1 MECIRGLHGDS
12 AIVFAPQ
19 DQGRRLDVWNVIP
32 DSVIPNPTTGNRRLT
47 CSVHPNEVPIS
58 VDHLVGDDV
67 LVDDRGVE
75 TINYKRARSDVEKQT
90 VHERGAFTGAD
101 RQKMGWFEV
110 ASGGTLFLDEIGEL
124 TAPLQSKLLRVLQER
139 KIHRLG
145 GTRLID
151 VDIRIIAATNVDL
164 ERA

>member
-47 CSVHPNEVPIS
+47 CPVHPNEVPIS

-67 LVDDRGVE
+67 LVDYRTVE
-75 TINYKRARSDVEKQT
+75 TINYKRARSDVRSE
-90 VHERGAFTGAD
+90 ERRVGKEGRCGCWAD
-101 RQKMGWFEV
+101 E
-110 ASGGTLFLDEIGEL
+110 
-124 TAPLQSKLLRVLQER
+124 
-139 KIHRLG
+139 
-145 GTRLID
+145 
-151 VDIRIIAATNVDL
+151 
-164 ERA
+164 